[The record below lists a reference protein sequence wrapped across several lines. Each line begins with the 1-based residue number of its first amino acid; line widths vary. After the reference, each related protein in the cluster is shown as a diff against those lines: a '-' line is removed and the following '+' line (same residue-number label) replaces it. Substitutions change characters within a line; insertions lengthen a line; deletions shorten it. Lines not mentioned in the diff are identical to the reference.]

1 MVKHIVLWRLAEN
14 VDSRSQ
20 HENMLIIKDA
30 LYGMLGLIPGLM
42 KIEVGMN
49 QIGDEQ
55 GSDISLIAEF
65 DGWDSFLAYRNH
77 PKHLPVKEL
86 MQNYV
91 VERRVIDYEI

>member
-1 MVKHIVLWRLAEN
+1 MIKHIVLWRLGESI
-14 VDSRSQ
+14 DGRSQ
-20 HENMLIIKDA
+20 HEDIAIIKNA
-30 LYGMLGLIPGLM
+30 LYGMLGRIPGLM
-42 KIEVGMN
+42 KIEVGIN

-65 DGWDSFLAYRNH
+65 DSWDTFLAYRNH
-77 PKHLPVKEL
+77 PEHVPVKKL